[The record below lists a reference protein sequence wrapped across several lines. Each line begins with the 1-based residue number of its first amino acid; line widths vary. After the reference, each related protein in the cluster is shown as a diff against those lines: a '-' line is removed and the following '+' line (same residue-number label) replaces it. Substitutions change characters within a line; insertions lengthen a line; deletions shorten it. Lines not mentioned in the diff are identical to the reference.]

1 VSTDQ
6 PSPAAY
12 GRLPSEANPSDD
24 APRDYQALDD
34 GARLQEIADLGLN
47 GSGIDRILSEIAAE
61 AARHF
66 GLPVALVSIVLDRA
80 QHFRGSHGLD
90 GWMATTGGTPAEW
103 SFCQHVVRNSQ
114 PFVVEDAQNHPLMQD
129 SPLVGIEGV
138 RCYAGV
144 PLVTFRGH
152 VIGSFCVQGPEA
164 RSFTKY
170 DLAQLQRYAKRAI
183 TRIEQRRQR

>member
-6 PSPAAY
+6 PSATDH
-12 GRLPSEANPSDD
+12 R
-24 APRDYQALDD
+24 ALDD
-34 GARLQEIADLGLN
+34 RARLQEIADLRLN
-47 GSGIDRILSEIAAE
+47 GSDIDKILSEIAAE
-61 AARHF
+61 AAAHF
-66 GLPVALVSIVLDRA
+66 GLPVALVSIVLDRG
-80 QHFRGSHGLD
+80 QYFRGSHGLD
-90 GWMATTGGTPAEW
+90 GWMATTGGTPVEW
-103 SFCQHVVRNSQ
+103 SFCQHVVRDCQ
-114 PFVVEDAQNHPLMQD
+114 PFVVEDAQHHPLMQD
-129 SPLVGIEGV
+129 SPLVRIEGI

-170 DLAQLQRYAKRAI
+170 DLAQLQRYAKRVI

>member
-1 VSTDQ
+1 MMS
-6 PSPAAY
+6 
-12 GRLPSEANPSDD
+12 PSDGATPD
-24 APRDYQALDD
+24 AQALDNS
-34 GARLQEIADLGLN
+34 ARLQEIADLGLN
-47 GSGIDRILSEIAAE
+47 ESDIDGVLSEIAAE
-61 AARHF
+61 AAAHF

-90 GWMATTGGTPAEW
+90 GWMAKTGGTPAEW
-103 SFCQHVVRNSQ
+103 SFCQHVVRNCE
-114 PFVVEDAQNHPLMQD
+114 PFVVEDAQNHPLMHD
-129 SPLVGIEGV
+129 SPLVRIEGI

-170 DLAQLQRYAKRAI
+170 DLAQLRRYAKRVI
-183 TRIEQRRQR
+183 TRIEQRRRG